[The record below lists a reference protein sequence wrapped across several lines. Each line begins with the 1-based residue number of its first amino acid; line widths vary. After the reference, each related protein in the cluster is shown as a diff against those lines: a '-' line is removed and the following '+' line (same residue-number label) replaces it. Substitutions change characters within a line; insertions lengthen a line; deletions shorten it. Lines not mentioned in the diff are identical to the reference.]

1 MSSTSSFFNPSP
13 CVGETI
19 SKWGYSFKWTDS
31 HLPKETLKP
40 LRHEYDTL
48 GAAALE
54 RIQAIRAALLEES
67 KAKGTSPPPN
77 DLYVLLRDHHSK
89 DETLTQF
96 WNEVHTVPD
105 WVDWE
110 QLERGQRFFY
120 RYAIANIVG
129 FALQGFMAENSAAS
143 GVVEVLV
150 RTGGFSTRMLLGRLL
165 ETFQWLVQ
173 VTHSLAAIQPGG
185 DGHIAT
191 IRVRLLHSAVRQR
204 ILKLCERKPEYYDVS
219 QHGIPINTGDSIHSI
234 TTFCCN
240 HMWLQLPKFWIKPSQ
255 QEIDDYIALFRYMGY
270 LLGTPTAYFETSE
283 KAKLTME
290 SCYLHELRITE
301 TSRVVA
307 YNFVQCVCNLP
318 APFHVSKGF
327 IEAGSRWINGDEVCD
342 EVGLGRPGV
351 LHYLAFTG
359 HCMLVA
365 SMAWMQ
371 RLIPGLDALVI
382 NCYRSILYQGLV
394 RRKSRTSFQF
404 QYVPQEGR
412 KVGREA
418 YKAGGKA
425 QAGQKA
431 RHVSVFLFEA
441 ILLSVVLVSG
451 SVVVGGIIAGGLRVL
466 EMSGRRVL

>member
-1 MSSTSSFFNPSP
+1 MSSTSCFPNSSP
-13 CVGETI
+13 RVGETI

-40 LRHEYDTL
+40 LRQEYDTL

-54 RIQAIRAALLEES
+54 RIQAVRAALLEES
-67 KAKGTSPPPN
+67 KAKATSPPPN
-77 DLYVLLRDHHSK
+77 DLYILLRDHHRE
-89 DETLTQF
+89 DETLSQF

-129 FALQGFMAENSAAS
+129 FALQGFMAENSVSLLSSGMYPVAAQPYS
-143 GVVEVLV
+143 LTVLRPPQASSKVLV

-165 ETFQWLVQ
+165 EAFQWLVQ
-173 VTHSLAAIQPGG
+173 VTRSLAAIQPGG
-185 DGHIAT
+185 DGHTAT

-204 ILKLCERKPEYYDVS
+204 ILKLCERKPGYYDVT
-219 QHGIPINTGDSIHSI
+219 QHGVPVNTLDSIHSI
-234 TTFCCN
+234 TTFSCN
-240 HMWLQLPKFWIKPSQ
+240 HTWLQLPKFGLKPSQ

-270 LLGTPTAYFETSE
+270 LLGTPTAYVETSE

-307 YNFVQCVCNLP
+307 YNFVQCVQNLP
-318 APFHVSKGF
+318 APFHVSRGF

-342 EVGLGRPGV
+342 ELGLGRPGV

-371 RLIPGLDALVI
+371 RLVPGLDGLVI
-382 NCYRSILYQGLV
+382 N
-394 RRKSRTSFQF
+394 
-404 QYVPQEGR
+404 
-412 KVGREA
+412 
-418 YKAGGKA
+418 
-425 QAGQKA
+425 
-431 RHVSVFLFEA
+431 VSSPS
-441 ILLSVVLVSG
+441 LLDDEVLTV
-451 SVVVGGIIAGGLRVL
+451 
-466 EMSGRRVL
+466 